1 MRCFNLERHSLKLS
15 QAKLAEEGKGK
26 MVLAHINTALGYPNS
41 GDLTFEVA
49 TSS

>member
-1 MRCFNLERHSLKLS
+1 MRCFPSEMHFLKLS
-15 QAKLAEEGKGK
+15 ETKLAEKGKGK
-26 MVLAHINTALGYPNS
+26 MVLAHIDTALGYPNS